1 MTQSRGSPVFV
12 QGTTTQSRLAAL
24 QGFAARLRR
33 ARLGRMTSH
42 RFATVLS
49 LSDHT
54 AGNRRQATALA
65 QALRADAHHAEVA
78 FPHLARW
85 LAPYLPERAFHALP
99 THARDAEGPLL
110 AIGCGRQAALALRAL
125 KRARG
130 RDVFTLQILDPR
142 CKLDDFDLLVV
153 PEHDGLAGPKV
164 LRTLGALH
172 PVDERWLSQARENF
186 RDFAGRPTPWTSVLI
201 GGPNR
206 AQSIDAHWLE
216 RLFDQLAGQRPDI
229 GTLAVSASRRT
240 PPKLRELIRR
250 HALKLDAMVWLDER
264 DGPNPYPALL
274 AYANRIIVSPDSV
287 NMISEAIAVGVPVHT
302 LLTQPLKGKLQR
314 FHAALR
320 ERGLL
325 HDLAAR
331 GWPRPPLRE
340 LPAIVDEVRA
350 RLTHTLA

>member
-1 MTQSRGSPVFV
+1 MN
-12 QGTTTQSRLAAL
+12 A
-24 QGFAARLRR
+24 
-33 ARLGRMTSH
+33 H
-42 RFATVLS
+42 RFATVLA
-49 LSDHT
+49 LSDHA

-65 QALRADAHHAEVA
+65 QALRADAHQSEVS
-78 FPHLARW
+78 FPHFSRW
-85 LAPYLPERAFHALP
+85 LAPHLPERAMASLP
-99 THARDAEGPLL
+99 AIAREAEGPML

-130 RDVFTLQILDPR
+130 HEVFTLQILDPR

-153 PEHDGLAGPKV
+153 PEHDGLAGAKV

-172 PVDERWLSQARENF
+172 PVDERWLAQARENF
-186 RDFAGRPTPWTSVLI
+186 RDFAGLPKPWTSVLI

-216 RLFDQLAGQRPDI
+216 RMFDLIASQRDQI

-240 PPKLRELIRR
+240 PPSLRELIRR
-250 HALKLDAMVWLDER
+250 RALKLDATVWLDER

-274 AYANRIIVSPDSV
+274 AYADRIVVSPDSV
-287 NMISEAIAVGVPVHT
+287 NMISEACAVGVPVHT

-325 HDLAAR
+325 HDVAAR
-331 GWPRPPLRE
+331 SWPRPPLRE
-340 LPAIVDEVRA
+340 LPAIVDEVKA
-350 RLTHTLA
+350 RLTYTLT

>member
-1 MTQSRGSPVFV
+1 MSP
-12 QGTTTQSRLAAL
+12 
-24 QGFAARLRR
+24 
-33 ARLGRMTSH
+33 H
-42 RFATVLS
+42 RFATVLA

-65 QALRADAHHAEVA
+65 QALRTDAHHAEVA
-78 FPHLARW
+78 FPHFARW
-85 LAPYLPERAFHALP
+85 MAPYLPERAIASLP
-99 THARDAEGPLL
+99 AIARDADGPML

-130 RDVFTLQILDPR
+130 REVFTLQILDPR

-153 PEHDGLAGPKV
+153 PEHDDLAGPKV

-172 PVDERWLSQARENF
+172 PIDERWLGQAREDF
-186 RDFAGRPTPWTSVLI
+186 PDFAGLPKPWTSVLI
-201 GGPNR
+201 GGPNH
-206 AQSIDAHWLE
+206 AQRIDAHWLA
-216 RLFDQLAGQRPDI
+216 RLFDQLAGQRNQI

-240 PPKLRELIRR
+240 PPKLREVIRR
-250 HALKLDAMVWLDER
+250 HALQLDALLWLDER

-274 AYANRIIVSPDSV
+274 AYADRLIVSPDSV
-287 NMISEAIAVGVPVHT
+287 NMISEACAVGVPVHT
-302 LLTQPLKGKLQR
+302 LLTQPLDGKLQR

-325 HDLAAR
+325 HDIAAR
-331 GWPRPPLRE
+331 SWPRPPLRE

-350 RLTHTLA
+350 RLTFTLG

>member
-1 MTQSRGSPVFV
+1 MT
-12 QGTTTQSRLAAL
+12 L
-24 QGFAARLRR
+24 
-33 ARLGRMTSH
+33 H
-42 RFATVLS
+42 RFATVLA
-49 LSDHT
+49 LSDHA

-65 QALRADAHHAEVA
+65 QALRAEAHHAEVA
-78 FPHLARW
+78 FPHFSRW
-85 LAPYLPERAFHALP
+85 MAPHLPERAIGALP
-99 THARDAEGPLL
+99 AIARDAEGPLL

-130 RDVFTLQILDPR
+130 RTVFTVQILDPR

-153 PEHDGLAGPKV
+153 PEHDDLSGPNV

-186 RDFAGRPTPWTSVLI
+186 SDLSGLSKPWTSVLI

-206 AQSIDAHWLE
+206 AQSIDADWLT
-216 RLFDQLAGQRPDI
+216 RLFDQLAGERERI
-229 GTLAVSASRRT
+229 GTLAISASRRT
-240 PPKLRELIRR
+240 PPNLREFIRR
-250 HALKLDAMVWLDER
+250 HALKLDAMVWLDDR

-274 AYANRIIVSPDSV
+274 AYADRIVVSPDSV
-287 NMISEAIAVGVPVHT
+287 NMISEAVAVGVPVHT

-331 GWPRPPLRE
+331 SWPRPPLRE
-340 LPAIVDEVRA
+340 LPAIVDEVKA
-350 RLTHTLA
+350 RLTYTLG

>member
-1 MTQSRGSPVFV
+1 MASLP
-12 QGTTTQSRLAAL
+12 AI
-24 QGFAARLRR
+24 AR
-33 ARLGRMTSH
+33 
-42 RFATVLS
+42 
-49 LSDHT
+49 
-54 AGNRRQATALA
+54 
-65 QALRADAHHAEVA
+65 E
-78 FPHLARW
+78 
-85 LAPYLPERAFHALP
+85 
-99 THARDAEGPLL
+99 AEGPML

-130 RDVFTLQILDPR
+130 HEVFTLQILDPR

-153 PEHDGLAGPKV
+153 PEHDGLAGAKV

-172 PVDERWLSQARENF
+172 PVDERWLAQARENF
-186 RDFAGRPTPWTSVLI
+186 RDFAGLPKPWTSVLI

-216 RLFDQLAGQRPDI
+216 RMFDLIASQRDQI

-240 PPKLRELIRR
+240 PPSLRELIRR
-250 HALKLDAMVWLDER
+250 RALKLDDTVWLDER

-274 AYANRIIVSPDSV
+274 AYADRIVVSPDSV
-287 NMISEAIAVGVPVHT
+287 NMISEACAVGVPVHT

-325 HDLAAR
+325 HDVAAR
-331 GWPRPPLRE
+331 SWPRPPLRE
-340 LPAIVDEVRA
+340 LPAIVDEVKA
-350 RLTHTLA
+350 RLTYTLT

>member
-1 MTQSRGSPVFV
+1 
-12 QGTTTQSRLAAL
+12 
-24 QGFAARLRR
+24 
-33 ARLGRMTSH
+33 MTSH
-42 RFATVLS
+42 RFATVLA
-49 LSDHT
+49 LSDHA

-65 QALRADAHHAEVA
+65 QALRADAHHAEVR
-78 FPHLARW
+78 FPHVSRW
-85 LAPYLPERAFHALP
+85 LAPHLPDWAMNSLP
-99 THARDAEGPLL
+99 PIARDTAGPML

-130 RDVFTLQILDPR
+130 REVFALQILDPR

-164 LRTLGALH
+164 LHTLGALH

-186 RDFAGRPTPWTSVLI
+186 PNFAGLPKPWTSALI
-201 GGPNR
+201 GGPNH

-216 RLFDQLAGQRPDI
+216 RLFDQLARQRDSI

-240 PPKLRELIRR
+240 PPKLRELLRR
-250 HALKLDAMVWLDER
+250 HALKLDAMVWLDDR

-274 AYANRIIVSPDSV
+274 AYADRIVVSPDSV
-287 NMISEAIAVGVPVHT
+287 NMISEAVAVGVPVHT

-350 RLTHTLA
+350 RLTYTLG